1 MPGNRTHDEE
11 PIKGA
16 DQNKRKA
23 PKEET
28 LKAVKKAKKDS
39 IRIPNIAQELAKNRN
54 QVKGTSPSPVVKLSS
69 SPFPLVTDGKVSK
82 SETDTDVDD
91 SSATSGQVTVKT
103 ERLRISS
110 LLSSGENQ
118 DGNSLQS
125 QSPLPQSPSEQPRLS
140 SLPPKV
146 ILPTQKFGESALETK
161 GSPIDPSI
169 LVARISS
176 PVHLPPDKFRGALKR
191 FHSIGAVDCTEKV
204 ESEGLTKATVPS
216 KLKSETTLEVVKKAS
231 KKPTTSKS
239 TSQKVTSS
247 EGAAKKDSAA
257 TSKNADTKKKTAAKK
272 ASVKKEPATKKE
284 PGSKKESTAKKESA
298 TKKEATAKKEPATK
312 KEPAAKKDP
321 AGKKEPTTKKEQ
333 GAKKETNTKKE
344 SGAKKETTGKTE
356 AAGKKESS
364 TKKEASAKKETT
376 GKTEAAGK
384 KESSTKKE
392 ASAKKEPSVKKEPT
406 PSTKAKTPK
415 KLVAAPPIKSPS
427 LLEVFERGKSTK
439 EAEDPTIILDIPLY
453 SAQDNEYLDENGQV
467 VFNVCKLVHDNLTAQ
482 NGHGGADVKVAKR
495 NLLSQLNGGSRQIES
510 TEDDDEEDI
519 VEVDDDGDDDEEDEG
534 EDEKTTASPKKKSH
548 PNKGKSLIGKYDTE
562 DPFIDDTELL
572 WEEQR
577 AATKDGFFVFF
588 GPLIEKGH
596 YASLERADGTMKR
609 GGVKNK

>member
-1 MPGNRTHDEE
+1 MEEMPGNRTHDEE

-91 SSATSGQVTVKT
+91 SSATNGQVTIKT

-118 DGNSLQS
+118 DGSSLQS

-146 ILPTQKFGESALETK
+146 ILPTQKFGESALENN
-161 GSPIDPSI
+161 GLPIDPSI

-191 FHSIGAVDCTEKV
+191 FHSIGAGECTEKV

-216 KLKSETTLEVVKKAS
+216 KLKSETTLEVVKKAP
-231 KKPTTSKS
+231 KKPTASKS
-239 TSQKVTSS
+239 TSQKGTIS
-247 EGAAKKDSAA
+247 EGPAKKDPAA
-257 TSKNADTKKKTAAKK
+257 TSKNADTKKKTTAKK

-284 PGSKKESTAKKESA
+284 QGSKKESTAKKESA

-333 GAKKETNTKKE
+333 GAKKETNTKRE
-344 SGAKKETTGKTE
+344 PGTKKETTE
-356 AAGKKESS
+356 
-364 TKKEASAKKETT
+364 
-376 GKTEAAGK
+376 KTEAAGK

-406 PSTKAKTPK
+406 PSAKAKTPK

-427 LLEVFERGKSTK
+427 LLEVFERSKPTK

-482 NGHGGADVKVAKR
+482 NGQGGADVKVAKR
-495 NLLSQLNGGSRQIES
+495 NLLSQLNGGSGQIES
-510 TEDDDEEDI
+510 TEDDDGEDI